1 MRKQSMENTFF
12 CDTVG
17 FEIVED
23 GKEEMEMCLE
33 SYIGRYRAPEQSCL
47 GPLRTS
53 P

>member
-1 MRKQSMENTFF
+1 MEKHPF

-33 SYIGRYRAPEQSCL
+33 SYIGRYGAPE
-47 GPLRTS
+47 
-53 P
+53 